1 MSTAVQSFRSGFLE
15 AKGAMA
21 SIEIKLALPD
31 ALAREAE
38 ARGLLRPQAVE
49 RLISEE
55 IRRGRVDRL
64 FEAAD
69 RLAALPVPQ
78 LTEDELTSELEAA
91 RRTKRGGDAGDR

>member
-1 MSTAVQSFRSGFLE
+1 MT
-15 AKGAMA
+15 

-55 IRRGRVDRL
+55 VRRGRVDRL
-64 FEAAD
+64 FEGAD
-69 RLAALPVPQ
+69 RLAALPVPP
-78 LTEDELTSELEAA
+78 LTEDELAAGLEAA
-91 RRTKRGGDAGDR
+91 RRARRGGDAGGR